1 MPAVLTYKDHR
12 RSIGQ
17 LPPAPG
23 TGGKPGGSKKKSI
36 NSRRFLNCTTLTIRR
51 KGRKDNT
58 GGSHGWITRVDQH
71 NTQHVPIGSAT
82 IHTSTTPHITP
93 YIAAPPHRPSSNA
106 PSLLPNV
113 LQQCFPTVKRFTLS
127 LFPVLKHTRVTRQHT
142 HALFDWILVNP
153 LSAPLRYAAT
163 DAFRRIYLLTV
174 CPPHPVFVCVPCTI
188 IMPSAPA
195 TAPSLPREHASSPT
209 PFPKTKP

>member
-1 MPAVLTYKDHR
+1 V
-12 RSIGQ
+12 
-17 LPPAPG
+17 
-23 TGGKPGGSKKKSI
+23 
-36 NSRRFLNCTTLTIRR
+36 
-51 KGRKDNT
+51 DNT
-58 GGSHGWITRVDQH
+58 GGY
-71 NTQHVPIGSAT
+71 TQYPTCTNRQCNYPHIYD
-82 IHTSTTPHITP
+82 TPHHAVHRCP
-93 YIAAPPHRPSSNA
+93 LSPPLLQC

-113 LQQCFPTVKRFTLS
+113 LQQCSPTAKRFTLS